1 MSETAREGL
10 DEVEAGDKGAASL
23 VKKEERKRPEDAEAA
38 EQEREDGP
46 EGRGVAR

>member
-10 DEVEAGDKGAASL
+10 DEAEAGDKSGASL
-23 VKKEERKRPEDAEAA
+23 VNKVERKRPEDAEAA
-38 EQEREDGP
+38 EQERSDGP